1 MAKKILNRWKG
12 YSVAD
17 CDCKYCLYYGGKR
30 PGEVK
35 CLADECGCKE
45 ELKAAA
51 RRERMNN
58 GSKDKSRNP

>member
-12 YSVAD
+12 YTVAD
-17 CDCKYCLYYGGKR
+17 CDCKYCLYYGGKHHGKVR
-30 PGEVK
+30 
-35 CLADECGCKE
+35 CLVEDCICKE